1 LTNSADSPSKAKANL
16 QARLDANPAVR
27 AALLTYLQDLLDRA
41 QADAATV
48 TDIVMLRRAQG
59 RAQEVKKIQR
69 DVRSDAKTDP

>member
-1 LTNSADSPSKAKANL
+1 V
-16 QARLDANPAVR
+16 VR
-27 AALLTYLQDLLDRA
+27 EALLTYLQDLLDRA
-41 QADAATV
+41 QADAASV